1 MKWYIF
7 VLFLV
12 NEPQA
17 PNGYMFTD
25 PTFVTQEQ
33 CAQAVLDPR
42 QIPIFMQKLIV
53 EFGMNMPKIQTIS
66 CINDDTVK
74 AIDAH
79 AIKAE
84 GLDV

>member
-1 MKWYIF
+1 MVYICIIF
-7 VLFLV
+7 S

-33 CAQAVLDPR
+33 CAQAVLDKN
-42 QIPIFMQKLIV
+42 QIPKFMQKLIV
-53 EFGMNMPKIQTIS
+53 EFGMNMPRIKTIS

-74 AIDAH
+74 LIDAYSL
-79 AIKAE
+79 KE
-84 GLDV
+84 GHDV

>member
-1 MKWYIF
+1 M
-7 VLFLV
+7 

>member
-33 CAQAVLDPR
+33 CTQAVLDKN
-42 QIPIFMQKLIV
+42 QIPKFMQKLIV
-53 EFGMNMPKIQTIS
+53 EFGMNMPRIKTIS
-66 CINDDTVK
+66 CINDETVK
-74 AIDAH
+74 SIDAYSL
-79 AIKAE
+79 KE
-84 GLDV
+84 GHEV

>member
-33 CAQAVLDPR
+33 CTQAVLDKN
-42 QIPIFMQKLIV
+42 QIPKFMQKLIV
-53 EFGMNMPKIQTIS
+53 EFGMNMPRIKTIS

-74 AIDAH
+74 LIDAYSL
-79 AIKAE
+79 KE
-84 GLDV
+84 GHDV

>member
-33 CAQAVLDPR
+33 CAQAVLDLS
-42 QIPIFMQKLIV
+42 LIH
-53 EFGMNMPKIQTIS
+53 I
-66 CINDDTVK
+66 
-74 AIDAH
+74 
-79 AIKAE
+79 
-84 GLDV
+84 

>member
-25 PTFVTQEQ
+25 HTFVTQEQ
-33 CAQAVLDPR
+33 CDQAVLDPN
-42 QIPIFMQKLIV
+42 QIPKFMQKLIV
-53 EFGMNMPKIQTIS
+53 EFGMNMPRIKTIS
-66 CINDDTVK
+66 CINDDTMK
-74 AIDAH
+74 SINAYSL
-79 AIKAE
+79 KE
-84 GLDV
+84 GHNV

>member
-33 CAQAVLDPR
+33 CAQAVVDPN
-42 QIPIFMQKLIV
+42 QIPIFMQKLIA
-53 EFGMNMPKIQTIS
+53 EFGLNMPKIQTIS

-79 AIKAE
+79 VIKTE

>member
-1 MKWYIF
+1 MKLYIF

-33 CAQAVLDPR
+33 CAQAVVDPR

-79 AIKAE
+79 AIKEE

>member
-33 CAQAVLDPR
+33 CAQAVLDKN
-42 QIPIFMQKLIV
+42 QIPKFMQKLIV
-53 EFGMNMPKIQTIS
+53 EFGMNMPPIKTIS

-74 AIDAH
+74 LIDAYSL
-79 AIKAE
+79 KE
-84 GLDV
+84 GHDV